1 MLTDLGVGTTVP
13 DFTLKDTER
22 NERQLSEFRGKNIVL
37 IFFPGAFTGVCHKE
51 SCTLRDMEQISNLG
65 GQVIAISVDSPF
77 ANKAFADQN
86 NITFP
91 VLSDYNRD
99 VIRIYGIELNDFA
112 GMTGYTAAKRSVFIT
127 DKDYIIRYRWV
138 SDDPGVEPPYNELEE
153 ALSKLQ

>member
-1 MLTDLGVGTTVP
+1 MLTDLDVGTTVP
-13 DFTLKDTER
+13 DFTLKDTEM
-22 NERQLSEFRGKNIVL
+22 NEQQLSEFRGKNIVL

-51 SCTLRDMEQISNLG
+51 ICTLRDMEQISNLG

>member
-22 NERQLSEFRGKNIVL
+22 NERQLSEFRGKNNVL
-37 IFFPGAFTGVCHKE
+37 IIFPGAFTGVSHKE
-51 SCTLRDMEQISNLG
+51 ICTLRDMEQISNLG